1 VDIGNRKLF
10 KQFDWLLFLLAVIAG
25 VIGVIAVSSAVSTYL
40 NPSRFII
47 TQTVALIIGL
57 LIIGVIF
64 LFDYE
69 HICSFAYVIFGL
81 CLLMLI
87 LVSIPAIGTTE
98 LGGQR
103 WLRIGG
109 FGFQPSEFVKIGFII
124 TFAKHLSMIEEDIN
138 RFKNIAFLM
147 LHAMPLII
155 LILMNDLGT
164 GLILGV
170 MMVVMLFF
178 AGINW
183 KYIVAALGGILAA
196 IPIFWFFVLEDFQ
209 RNRILTFLNPGL
221 DPLGDGW
228 QVMQS
233 QIAVGSG
240 QIFGRGW
247 LYGSTHLG
255 FLPERHNDFIFSV
268 ISEEFGF
275 VGSMAVLLLL
285 LGIAVRCLYI
295 AHKAKNSLGT
305 YICIGVSAMFLFQTI
320 QNVGMGIGLM
330 PVTGIPLPFIS
341 YGGTSIL
348 ANMMAIG
355 LVLNVRA
362 RHKVI
367 NF

>member
-1 VDIGNRKLF
+1 MVNRKLF
-10 KQFDWLLFLLAVIAG
+10 KHFDWLLFSLAVITG
-25 VIGVIAVSSAVSTYL
+25 IIGVIAVSSAVNTYA
-40 NPSRFII
+40 NPSQFII
-47 TQTVALIIGL
+47 TQTVSLIVGL
-57 LIIGVIF
+57 VAIVIIVI
-64 LFDYE
+64 FDYE
-69 HICSFAYVIFGL
+69 HLCSLSYAIFGV
-81 CLLMLI
+81 CLFLLI
-87 LVSIPAIGTTE
+87 LVLIPAIGTTQ

-109 FGFQPSEFVKIGFII
+109 FGFQPTEFVKIGFII
-124 TFAKHLSMIEEDIN
+124 TFAKHLSLIDEDIN
-138 RFKNIAFLM
+138 RLKSVGFLL
-147 LHAMPLII
+147 LHAAPII
-155 LILMNDLGT
+155 ALTLAQPDLGT
-164 GLILGV
+164 ALIFGV
-170 MMVVMLFF
+170 IAVVMVLF

-183 KYIVAALGGILAA
+183 KYILAALGGILAA
-196 IPIFWFFVLEDFQ
+196 LPIFWFFILEPFQ
-209 RNRILTFLNPGL
+209 QQRILTFFNPGA
-221 DPLGDGW
+221 DPLGAGW

-240 QIFGRGW
+240 QIFGRGF
-247 LYGSTHLG
+247 LHGSTHLG

-275 VGSMAVLLLL
+275 VGSMVVLLLL
-285 LGIAVRCLYI
+285 LGITFRCIYI

-305 YICIGVSAMFLFQTI
+305 YICIGVAAMFLFQII
-320 QNVGMGIGLM
+320 QNIGMGIGLM

-348 ANMMAIG
+348 SNMIAIG

>member
-1 VDIGNRKLF
+1 MLQNKLF
-10 KQFDWLLFLLAVIAG
+10 KHFDWLLFSLALIAG
-25 VIGVIAVSSAVSTYL
+25 IIGVIAVSSAVNTYA
-40 NPSRFII
+40 NPNQFII
-47 TQTVALIIGL
+47 TQTVSLIAGIVA
-57 LIIGVIF
+57 IVVIVI
-64 LFDYE
+64 FDYE
-69 HICSFAYVIFGL
+69 HICSLAYVIFGV
-81 CLLMLI
+81 CLLLLI
-87 LVSIPAIGTTE
+87 LVLIPQVGTAVP
-98 LGGQR
+98 GGQR

-109 FGFQPSEFVKIGFII
+109 IGFQPTEFVKIGFIL
-124 TFAKHLSMIEEDIN
+124 TFAKHLSMIDEDIN
-138 RFKNIAFLM
+138 RPKNMAFLL
-147 LHAMPLII
+147 LHAAPIIALTLMQPDMGTALIF
-155 LILMNDLGT
+155 
-164 GLILGV
+164 GV
-170 MMVVMLFF
+170 MMVVMILF

-183 KYIVAALGGILAA
+183 KYILAAFGGVLAAL
-196 IPIFWFFVLEDFQ
+196 PIFWFFVLNPAQ
-209 RNRILTFLNPGL
+209 QNRLLTFFNPGA

-240 QIFGRGW
+240 QIFGRGF
-247 LYGSTHLG
+247 LHGSTHLG

-275 VGSMAVLLLL
+275 IGSMTVILLL
-285 LGIAVRCLYI
+285 LGITLRCIYI

-305 YICIGVSAMFLFQTI
+305 YICIGVAAMFLFQII
-320 QNVGMGIGLM
+320 QNIGMGIGLM

-348 ANMMAIG
+348 SNMIAIG

>member
-1 VDIGNRKLF
+1 MINNKLF
-10 KQFDWLLFLLAVIAG
+10 KQFDWFLFSLALIAG
-25 VIGVIAVSSAVSTYL
+25 IIGVIAVSSAVSTYL

-47 TQTVALIIGL
+47 TQSVSLIIGL
-57 LIIGVIF
+57 IAIF
-64 LFDYE
+64 LIVTFDYE
-69 HICSFAYVIFGL
+69 HLCSLSYAIFGI
-81 CLLMLI
+81 CVLL
-87 LVSIPAIGTTE
+87 LVLVMIPAIGTRE

-109 FGFQPSEFVKIGFII
+109 FGFQPTEFVKIGFII
-124 TFAKHLSMIEEDIN
+124 TFAKHLSLIEDDIN
-138 RFKNIAFLM
+138 NFKNIGFLM
-147 LHAMPLII
+147 VHALPIIGLTLWQPDMGTALIFGVITFVMI
-155 LILMNDLGT
+155 L
-164 GLILGV
+164 
-170 MMVVMLFF
+170 F
-178 AGINW
+178 AGVNW
-183 KYIVAALGGILAA
+183 KYVVAAVGGIVAA
-196 IPIFWFFVLEDFQ
+196 IPIFWFFILRDFQ
-209 RNRILTFLNPGL
+209 QRRILTFFNPHL

-228 QVMQS
+228 QVIQS

-247 LYGSTHLG
+247 LHGSSHLG

-275 VGSMAVLLLL
+275 VGSMIVLLLL
-285 LGIAVRCLYI
+285 LGIAVRCMYI

-305 YICIGVSAMFLFQTI
+305 YICVGVSAMFLFQTI
-320 QNVGMGIGLM
+320 QNIGMGIGLM

-348 ANMMAIG
+348 ANMIAIG